1 MLERWVLGVCG
12 SVMREGWAEIFKW
25 VMSVRSRL
33 VFGDSQIDDVEQE
46 GEEALRKKR
55 ERDREKKSLVGT

>member
-12 SVMREGWAEIFKW
+12 SVMRKGWVEIFKC

-33 VFGDSQIDDVEQE
+33 VVGDGQIDDVEQE

-55 ERDREKKSLVGT
+55 EREKKKSLVGA

>member
-1 MLERWVLGVCG
+1 
-12 SVMREGWAEIFKW
+12 MREGWAEIFKW

-55 ERDREKKSLVGT
+55 ERERKKKA